1 MKRTLILVLALA
13 ACLVL
18 TGSCKS
24 AQKKMAEQLKSEIV
38 DDLENNLLPWWMENV
53 PDDAD
58 GFWGEVRCDGT
69 PVMEADRAGILN
81 ARILWTFSS
90 AYRVLGKTEYK
101 ALADR
106 AAKYYR
112 AHFIDPEYGGS
123 FYQLTPDGEPAQ
135 TQKSTYCIAFGIYAL
150 SEHYR
155 ATGDQASLEAAVGLF
170 RDFEAH
176 IYDAAQG
183 GGYIEGFTRDWQL
196 PTPRPGRPAV
206 TKTMNTHI
214 HVMEGLTNLYRVWPD
229 PVLRDRLFE
238 LVEILQTHLYNAE
251 THHLIL
257 YCDRDWNSFN
267 NADSY
272 GHDIETS
279 WLLCETAEVLG
290 DKALIEKIRKQ
301 AVDMCSTALD
311 EGLRPDNAMMYEKR
325 GDGSYQSFAA
335 WWCQNETVVGC
346 INAWQITGDDRYLE
360 QAVKTWG
367 FIKEY
372 LIDRENG
379 GWFCNLNEDNTP
391 KLQEMKASTW
401 NCPYHNSRMG
411 YEIIARLSK

>member
-1 MKRTLILVLALA
+1 MKRILPAILVLAAILILPSA
-13 ACLVL
+13 
-18 TGSCKS
+18 CKS
-24 AQKKMAEQLKSEIV
+24 KQQKMAEQLKAEVV
-38 DDLENNLLPWWMENV
+38 DDLVGNLLPWWMENV

-58 GFWGEVRCDGT
+58 GFWGEVRYNGI

-90 AYRVLGKTEYK
+90 AYRMLGKEEYK

-106 AAKYYR
+106 AARYYR

-123 FYQLTPDGEPAQ
+123 FYQLTADGAPSDPR
-135 TQKSTYCIAFGIYAL
+135 KVTYCIAFGIYAL

-155 ATGDQASLEAAVGLF
+155 ATGDPASLEAAQGLF
-170 RDFEAH
+170 QAFEDH
-176 IYDAAQG
+176 IYDPEKS
-183 GGYIEGFTRDWQL
+183 GYIESFTQDWQR
-196 PTPRPGRPAV
+196 PEPRPGRPAM

-214 HVMEGLTNLYRVWPD
+214 HVMEGFTNLYRVWPD

-238 LVEILQTHLYNAE
+238 LVHILQTSLYNAQ

-257 YCDRDWNSFN
+257 YCDDDWNHFN
-267 NADSY
+267 DADSY

-290 DKALIEKIRKQ
+290 DKTLLEQIRKQ

-311 EGLRPDNAMMYEKR
+311 EGLRTDGALMYEKR
-325 GDGSYQSFAA
+325 GDEYQYFAA

-346 INAWQITGDDRYLE
+346 INAWQLTGDKRYLE
-360 QAVKTWG
+360 QAVKTWE
-367 FIKEY
+367 FIKQY

-379 GWFCNLNEDNTP
+379 GWFCNLTDDNQP

-411 YEIIARLSK
+411 YELIARIK